1 MAKEV
6 FDGDSASSMVKE
18 LRETFRTGKTKNYEW
33 RISQLK
39 SLLKVAENHER
50 EIVDVLRSDI
60 SKPEFESFVHEVCF
74 FHEDSVFFFWF
85 VLDYRNHTVYLCD
98 ADMLIVQFQFLMNCE
113 LIELVLSWMVELFG
127 LFHAVMLWLLKR
139 IDFDF
144 L

>member
-74 FHEDSVFFFWF
+74 FHEDSVFFF
-85 VLDYRNHTVYLCD
+85 
-98 ADMLIVQFQFLMNCE
+98 
-113 LIELVLSWMVELFG
+113 
-127 LFHAVMLWLLKR
+127 
-139 IDFDF
+139 
-144 L
+144 